1 MNACNCACQRSAHN
15 RLCTGSSL
23 LKTPL
28 LLKSDIA
35 LGGAR
40 GLGGH
45 PDRASWPHFGKV
57 CPNLDQAIGAGGF
70 LRKGATGRPGGPT
83 QLKPPPP
90 LGKRPRHMQD
100 AQATQRFGATKL
112 VPGQRDG
119 GTTGQGIW
127 CVPVGSRSQL
137 ARQPS
142 ARANCTLPAT
152 AAPEHPLKGHSHTA
166 CSPKAQAGPFTSYWP
181 AADTS
186 PPNQGS
192 PERSL

>member
-1 MNACNCACQRSAHN
+1 MGGIPTELPGLISGRCAQTSTK
-15 RLCTGSSL
+15 RLGPADSSE
-23 LKTPL
+23 
-28 LLKSDIA
+28 
-35 LGGAR
+35 
-40 GLGGH
+40 
-45 PDRASWPHFGKV
+45 
-57 CPNLDQAIGAGGF
+57 
-70 LRKGATGRPGGPT
+70 KGATGRPGG
-83 QLKPPPP
+83 P

-127 CVPVGSRSQL
+127 CVPVGSRIQL

-186 PPNQGS
+186 PPTKGALS
-192 PERSL
+192 GACKGDTTGHPWMGPSALLHPPRKATTDVDL